1 MTKKDLKNDNLVIFQ
16 IENGAIEFRGDF
28 DNEDVIWGN
37 LNQIADLFGRDKSV
51 ISRHIKNIF
60 KTGELDSDS
69 TVAKIAT
76 VQNEGGR
83 EVVRDIEY
91 FNLDVILSVGYRV
104 DSQQATQFRIWAT
117 KTLKQHITKG
127 YTINKKVLKKNY
139 EEFLKVIDDIKLLAK
154 NNDKVSQDEV
164 LELIKTFSYTW
175 FSLESY
181 DKQDFPE
188 KGKVKGGKEIDL
200 KEFSESLY
208 QEVDVLKKEL
218 MSKEE
223 ATELF
228 AQEKNENSLEGILG
242 NVFQSVFGKE
252 VYGTVEEKAAHLLY
266 FIIKNHPF
274 VDGNKRTGAFS
285 FIWFLKKMKFDF
297 EGKISPE
304 TLTTLTLLIAE
315 SDPKDMKKMIG
326 LVLIILKK

>member
-28 DNEDVIWGN
+28 DNEDVIWGS
-37 LNQIADLFGRDKSV
+37 LNQIADLFNRDKSV

-60 KTGELDSDS
+60 KTGELDSNS

-139 EEFLKVIDDIKLLAK
+139 EEFLKAIDDIKLLAK
-154 NNDKVSQDEV
+154 NNDKISQNEI

-188 KGKVKGGKEIDL
+188 KGKVRVEKEIDL
-200 KEFSESLY
+200 ENFSHNLY
-208 QEVDVLKKEL
+208 QEIDIFKKEL
-218 MSKEE
+218 MDKQE

-266 FIIKNHPF
+266 FVIKNHPF
-274 VDGNKRTGAFS
+274 TDGNKRTGAFS
-285 FIWFLKKMKFDF
+285 FIWFLQKMKFDF
-297 EGKISPE
+297 KDRISPE